1 MLFYWYHMEKGGG
14 TMKLEIISKK
24 PKGASRKPPILF
36 IHGAWHG
43 AWCWEKYFLP
53 YFADKGYTSYALSF
67 RGHGNSDAPRSFR
80 GMGISDYV
88 TDIAQVID
96 QLPEKPVI
104 VGHSMGGLV
113 TQKYLE
119 KNTLPAAILLAS
131 VPIKGVLGTTLR
143 IACRHPLILLKVNL
157 TMRLYPV
164 VGSQKLTRE
173 AFFSEDMDPDMVK
186 EYFHKMQDESYR
198 AFLDMMFFQL
208 PKPDKVT
215 TDLLILGAEKDTVFT
230 MSEIKQ
236 TAAVYGITPE
246 FFKGMAH
253 DMMLE
258 KGWQEVAD
266 RIIEWLSE
274 KGIE

>member
-1 MLFYWYHMEKGGG
+1 
-14 TMKLEIISKK
+14 MKLEIISKK
-24 PKGASRKPPILF
+24 PKGTSRKPPILF
-36 IHGAWHG
+36 VHGAWHG

-53 YFADKGYTSYALSF
+53 YFANKGYASYALSF

-80 GMGISDYV
+80 GMGILDYV
-88 TDIAQVID
+88 TDVAQVIN
-96 QLPEKPVI
+96 QLPEKPVL

-131 VPIKGVLGTTLR
+131 VPIKGILGTTFR

-164 VGSQKLTRE
+164 VGSPKLTRE
-173 AFFSEDMDPDMVK
+173 AFFSEDMDSDMVE
-186 EYFHKMQDESYR
+186 EYFHQIQDESYR

-236 TAAVYGITPE
+236 TAAAYGITPE
-246 FFKGMAH
+246 FFNGMAH

-258 KGWQEVAD
+258 KEWQKVAD
-266 RIIEWLSE
+266 RIMAWLGE
-274 KGIE
+274 KGV